1 MPTGAKSSPVPL
13 IIFIVLFVFSTVGLV
28 LVAMELAAARHQMN
42 EGFDPSA
49 HGAARFDTMPGLKR
63 ELVKLTADKTEL
75 GIRIEK
81 YKKVIGSGEEID
93 KLEGELRDRLR
104 ADVEQIAEGK
114 GPPLL
119 TYIVNLKSEYAK
131 FQAQHQRSMAENAT
145 RIKNL
150 QAEIEK
156 AQTQVREKQALVDER
171 DRTIENLNL
180 KKDQEVKAL
189 RDEAE
194 ALRAQLTKIGEEL
207 NNVKSDRDEGFRR
220 RDLIIAKQ
228 NEELREIRREK
239 VTGTTG
245 GQGTP
250 YDPDREAPDGKV
262 ILVDRNTGI
271 IVDIGRKAG
280 VRPGLRF
287 QLYGVQADGSR
298 IKRGDIEIRAVQ
310 PEISRAVLL
319 GGGNPIDVVQNG
331 DILVNPAFHPGRV
344 KIFVADDGFTEV
356 QLQNFRDLLANY
368 GSVLEKEVSVR
379 TDYVIIKP
387 GQQGRVS
394 EKARDWGIPMIPADD
409 LTAMLGR

>member
-1 MPTGAKSSPVPL
+1 MPAGMKASPVPL
-13 IIFIVLFVFSTVGLV
+13 IVFIALFVFSTVGLV

-42 EGFDPSA
+42 EGFEPSA

-63 ELVKLTADKTEL
+63 ELVKLNADKTEL
-75 GIRIEK
+75 GIKIEK
-81 YKKVIGSGEEID
+81 YKKVIGSTDEID

-104 ADVEQIAEGK
+104 AEVEEIAEGK
-114 GPPLL
+114 GPSLL
-119 TYIVNLKSEYAK
+119 AYIVRLKSDYAK
-131 FQAQHQRSMAENAT
+131 LQAQYQKDMAETAA

-150 QAEIEK
+150 QAETEK
-156 AQTQVREKQALVDER
+156 VRAQVREKQALVDER

-180 KKDQEVKAL
+180 KKSQEVKAL

-194 ALRAQLTKIGEEL
+194 ALRAQLTRIGEEL
-207 NNVKSDRDEGFRR
+207 NNVKADRDEGFRR

-228 NEELREIRREK
+228 NEELREMRREK
-239 VTGTTG
+239 VAGVSG

-262 ILVDRNTGI
+262 ILVDRHTGI

-287 QLYGVQADGSR
+287 QVYGVQADGSR
-298 IKRGDIEIRAVQ
+298 VKRGDIEIKTVQ

-319 GGGNPIDVVQNG
+319 GGENPVGLIQTG
-331 DILVNPAFHPGRV
+331 DILVNPAFHPGRA
-344 KIFVADDGFTEV
+344 KIFVADDVFTEI

-368 GSVLEKEVSVR
+368 GSVLEKDVTVR
-379 TDYVIIKP
+379 TDYLIIKP
-387 GQQGRVS
+387 GQAGSVI
-394 EKARDWGIPMIPADD
+394 EKARDWQIPMIPADD
-409 LTAMLGR
+409 LSALLGR